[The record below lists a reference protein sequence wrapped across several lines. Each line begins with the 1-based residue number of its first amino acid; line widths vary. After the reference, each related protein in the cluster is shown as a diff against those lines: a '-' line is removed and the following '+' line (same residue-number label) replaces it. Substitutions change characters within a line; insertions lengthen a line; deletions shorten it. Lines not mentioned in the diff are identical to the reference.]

1 MRFQTRAAVLMLDLP
16 REPRPMPFSG
26 EGAANPGVALGAS
39 AGLPAP
45 LSVWP
50 RWRDRSMLFET
61 ELGECLGN
69 KTFLISLAAHGQVED
84 HRCDTLPDRLR
95 GRGDEAGRKRHQ
107 KPQAYLEGDEA
118 GRHGSVGALD
128 ALLIE
133 YVSAFVPK
141 MTGEHFSPHV
151 STGVASREYLN
162 GMLAEPFAPFIFSP
176 AGAAVYQLGAFGTAA
191 KKLREWDLKQ

>member
-1 MRFQTRAAVLMLDLP
+1 MILPSSSRIGETVSETGMILPSLRCRSRKPGQDALPDAGGCSNAGPTARAS
-16 REPRPMPFSG
+16 PMPFSG

-128 ALLIE
+128 ASMCPRL
-133 YVSAFVPK
+133 Y
-141 MTGEHFSPHV
+141 
-151 STGVASREYLN
+151 R
-162 GMLAEPFAPFIFSP
+162 
-176 AGAAVYQLGAFGTAA
+176 
-191 KKLREWDLKQ
+191 R